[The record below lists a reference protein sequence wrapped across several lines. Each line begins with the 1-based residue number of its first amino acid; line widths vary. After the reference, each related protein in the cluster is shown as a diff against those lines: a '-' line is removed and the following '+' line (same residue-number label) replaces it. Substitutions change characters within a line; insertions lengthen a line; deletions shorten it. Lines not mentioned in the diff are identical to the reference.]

1 MPSLLALLQH
11 PVEDRRA
18 YAADHASI
26 LAAASDVVTSAL
38 LSSSNG
44 LSTLLTRLSGD
55 DTTQS
60 RSFYARLIAL
70 CIPECN
76 AAALKKISDSGAV
89 PYLLQLL
96 READGWRQQ
105 ADAVTCLQARFD
117 VPCCAR
123 CRAFA
128 HASCKLTQMCAA
140 RSWMGMAVCKQNQ
153 FTSVLIAVACQDYG
167 LLTVLTLLQSWWNH
181 CTTCRCITRHCMT
194 LITFHCTTR
203 HCIMR
208 AAGRRTCMICPYC
221 LLQNLADT
229 SKEIVTSIVIH
240 GGTQQLLDLVHAGV
254 QKVTLIWQYNTM
266 HGKLDIV

>member
-26 LAAASDVVTSAL
+26 LAAASDVVISAL

-60 RSFYARLIAL
+60 RSSYARLIAL

-105 ADAVTCLQARFD
+105 ADAVTCLQARFG

-123 CRAFA
+123 CRTFA
-128 HASCKLTQMCAA
+128 HASCKLTQMCPA
-140 RSWMGMAVCKQNQ
+140 RSWEWQCASRTSSQVC
-153 FTSVLIAVACQDYG
+153 S
-167 LLTVLTLLQSWWNH
+167 LLLLA
-181 CTTCRCITRHCMT
+181 R
-194 LITFHCTTR
+194 
-203 HCIMR
+203 IMV
-208 AAGRRTCMICPYC
+208 CLEC
-221 LLQNLADT
+221 LLGC
-229 SKEIVTSIVIH
+229 SH
-240 GGTQQLLDLVHAGV
+240 GGITAPHAAASHAIASHA
-254 QKVTLIWQYNTM
+254 TA
-266 HGKLDIV
+266 